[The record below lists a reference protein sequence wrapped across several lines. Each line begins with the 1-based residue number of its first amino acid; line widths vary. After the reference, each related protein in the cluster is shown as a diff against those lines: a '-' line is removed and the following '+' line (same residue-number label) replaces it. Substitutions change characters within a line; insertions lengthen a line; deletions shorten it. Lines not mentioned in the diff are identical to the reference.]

1 LGLITPPVCVGVY
14 VSAAI
19 LKTPPQQAFRAVP
32 GFFAVGIVYSI
43 IVMLLPWLSTW
54 LPRYW

>member
-1 LGLITPPVCVGVY
+1 VGVY
-14 VSAAI
+14 TAAAI

-32 GFFAVGIVYSI
+32 GFFVVGIVYAV
-43 IVMLLPWLSTW
+43 IVVLVPSLATW